1 MSGWGRRPVAVGTL
15 VALGVLTV
23 LTFIMGG
30 IADAANIIGVL
41 GVGPMA
47 ATIWRWGHPDPGGKA
62 VRRREAS
69 APASRRPA
77 GGGVGRSEHPRQRR
91 DGLSGRRPRPADRL
105 PAPAVR
111 ARAQPGMVA
120 ADATPGQPVSRSAAH
135 RNSPVPRYR
144 PSVQSEP
151 LDWSHVSQQATWTF
165 LAIVSFLLTAISGIV
180 FLVGLLEMAG
190 MLHLEEV
197 SRLTSAF
204 LIFFGGIASF
214 VFSAAFQGARREF
227 TDEREARLTTRN
239 RRLAGRGREFT
250 G

>member
-1 MSGWGRRPVAVGTL
+1 
-15 VALGVLTV
+15 
-23 LTFIMGG
+23 
-30 IADAANIIGVL
+30 
-41 GVGPMA
+41 
-47 ATIWRWGHPDPGGKA
+47 
-62 VRRREAS
+62 
-69 APASRRPA
+69 
-77 GGGVGRSEHPRQRR
+77 
-91 DGLSGRRPRPADRL
+91 
-105 PAPAVR
+105 
-111 ARAQPGMVA
+111 
-120 ADATPGQPVSRSAAH
+120 
-135 RNSPVPRYR
+135 
-144 PSVQSEP
+144 
-151 LDWSHVSQQATWTF
+151 
-165 LAIVSFLLTAISGIV
+165 LTAISGIV